1 MHNFFPIQ
9 WPSTDTAGR
18 NRPSSSGERRFPQ
31 PAEAA
36 VARSFS
42 PASGNDSGRLGH
54 RVESAP
60 RCGQGCVSDAREGNP
75 SAFSPGAASPNRT
88 PGAAAMRTVALG
100 FIRFYQ
106 ACLSPVLPSSCRFY
120 PSCSVYAYE
129 AIEKWGVRRGVGMAF
144 RRLLRCRPF
153 AGYGYDPVPL
163 EDCSPAHTFK
173 SS

>member
-1 MHNFFPIQ
+1 MHNFFSIQ
-9 WPSTDTAGR
+9 WPSTDTAGS
-18 NRPSSSGERRFPQ
+18 NHAGSSGERRIPQ

-54 RVESAP
+54 CIEPAP
-60 RCGQGCVSDAREGNP
+60 KCGQGRVSDARAGDP
-75 SAFSPGAASPNRT
+75 SAFSPDTASPNRA

-129 AIEKWGVRRGVGMAF
+129 AIEKWGVRRGGGMAF

-153 AGYGYDPVPL
+153 AGYGYDPVPR
-163 EDCSPAHTFK
+163 EDCSSAHTVK

>member
-9 WPSTDTAGR
+9 WPFTDTAGR
-18 NRPSSSGERRFPQ
+18 NHAGSSGERRFPE
-31 PAEAA
+31 PAEAT

-42 PASGNDSGRLGH
+42 TASGNDSRRLGH
-54 RVESAP
+54 RVEPAP
-60 RCGQGCVSDAREGNP
+60 KCGQGRVSDARTGDP
-75 SAFSPGAASPNRT
+75 SALSPDAASTNRA
-88 PGAAAMRTVALG
+88 PGAAAMRTMALG

-129 AIEKWGVRRGVGMAF
+129 AIEKWGVRRGAALAF

-153 AGYGYDPVPL
+153 SGYGYDPVPL
-163 EDCSPAHTFK
+163 EDCNSVHSVK

>member
-18 NRPSSSGERRFPQ
+18 NRTGSPGECGFPQ

-36 VARSFS
+36 AARSFS
-42 PASGNDSGRLGH
+42 PASGNDSRRLGH
-54 RVESAP
+54 RVEPAP
-60 RCGQGCVSDAREGNP
+60 KCSQDRFSDARAGDP
-75 SAFSPGAASPNRT
+75 ATFSPGAASPCRAQ
-88 PGAAAMRTVALG
+88 GAAAMRTVALG

-120 PSCSVYAYE
+120 PSCSVYAHE
-129 AIEKWGVRRGVGMAF
+129 AIEKWGVRRGAGLAL
-144 RRLLRCRPF
+144 RRLLRCQPF
-153 AGYGYDPVPL
+153 AAHGYDPVPL
-163 EDCSPAHTFK
+163 EDCSSAQTVK